1 MIALDVT
8 VLRVGWVPPAELMSH
23 LSHPRHWVDTAGT
36 DGATLELARV
46 GLWLAALWL
55 AVAVL
60 AVLVSELPGTL
71 GRMGRVVAGRAV
83 PAVLR
88 RTIVA
93 ALGAS
98 VVLVPVAAG
107 ASTTGSNDGATPR
120 STAATAAARI
130 VGSSVSPGPTGPSGT
145 RATPL
150 SGGGWPW
157 PTSAPTS
164 GPTAGPSA
172 GPSAPPPPAK
182 PTPGPASS
190 APAKPVPWPHSA
202 PTPSAPTPSAPTP
215 SAPTPSAPGPR
226 SGDVVVGAGDCLWA
240 IAAHRLGP
248 TASAQHIAAET
259 QRWYQAN
266 AATIGANPGLIHP
279 GQHLHRPTE
288 EGR

>member
-1 MIALDVT
+1 MLPSPSRRLTAAVTIALDVT
-8 VLRVGWVPPAELMSH
+8 VLRVGWVPPAELVGH
-23 LSHPRHWVDTAGT
+23 LTHPSRWVDTVGT

-60 AVLVSELPGTL
+60 VVLVSELPGTL

-98 VVLVPVAAG
+98 VVLVPIAAG
-107 ASTTGSNDGATPR
+107 ASTTGSNNGATPR
-120 STAATAAARI
+120 STAATAPAPIA
-130 VGSSVSPGPTGPSGT
+130 VSPVSPGPPGPSGT

-150 SGGGWPW
+150 SGAGWPW

-164 GPTAGPSA
+164 APTSGPTS

-182 PTPGPASS
+182 ATPGPASA

-202 PTPSAPTPSAPTP
+202 PTRSAPK
-215 SAPTPSAPGPR
+215 PR
-226 SGDVVVGAGDCLWA
+226 SDDVVVGAGDCLWA

-248 TASAQHIAAET
+248 TASAPHIAAET

-266 AATIGANPGLIHP
+266 AATIGADPGLIHP

-288 EGR
+288 EGH